1 MLYASIILT
10 RLNADFVAMAAR
22 SLNEMW
28 MLLAPSAS
36 WSCEASAPR
45 NPDPTTLSLDR
56 MPPSGADLRR
66 AYHRVAKV
74 ARPDAGG
81 SADAFRA
88 VSEAFGRLLQS
99 NTKTL

>member
-28 MLLAPSAS
+28 MLLAPSAP
-36 WSCEASAPR
+36 WACGASAPG
-45 NPDPTTLSLDR
+45 NPDLTTLGLDR
-56 MPPSGADLRR
+56 MPSSGADLRR
-66 AYHRVAKV
+66 AYHRAAKAAHPNV
-74 ARPDAGG
+74 GG

-88 VSEAFGRLLQS
+88 VSEAFGRLSQS